1 VSAQVKLAGALGA
14 IHRADRWSASVTGLV
29 HGVTVALIPRVS
41 TPAQTRVES
50 PGCARARGAG
60 APACAFA
67 PSEPPPGLRIGGGPG
82 VRFSF
87 GKGRG
92 GGARARERQPPP

>member
-14 IHRADRWSASVTGLV
+14 IHRADRWSAPVTGLV
-29 HGVTVALIPRVS
+29 HAVTVAPIPHFS

-67 PSEPPPGLRIGGGPG
+67 PGDPPPSLRIGGGPG
-82 VRFSF
+82 VRFSL
-87 GKGRG
+87 GKGQG
-92 GGARARERQPPP
+92 G